1 MANILLLYDMTERDF
16 ARDLKDLLEEL
27 NIGKVKMIPVSTN
40 KGLTLEEKEQQYFDE
55 ADGALFL
62 ITPGSKRFD
71 DIYPSPSVNHE
82 MGQAKQ
88 KFAGMSQNVIYLVD
102 GECNLPVIDQK
113 ARIVFNRKDIRSV
126 VVALTQVIQDLK
138 AAGLFRTAPIPTEIK
153 PEPKTITLEEI
164 VNRLNGEREGVL
176 LEISNRLD
184 GRISDTDLNKFLIEK
199 LKFDM
204 RSVNFIKRD
213 LESLG
218 FLLHYIADKPP
229 YFNLWLLKDL
239 GWKAVRYIIK
249 KKKEEERRAMNSL
262 ADFLQNP
269 RLAIEPRVSTTLLR
283 DFLSKDSKK

>member
-40 KGLTLEEKEQQYFDE
+40 KGLTLEEKEKQCFDE

-62 ITPGSKRFD
+62 ITPGSKRLD
-71 DIYPSPSVNHE
+71 DIYPSPNVNHE

-164 VNRLNGEREGVL
+164 VKRLNAEREGVL

-218 FLLHYIADKPP
+218 FLLHLNLYSTEIYSAKEWDSGIGSLSSSRPRTCISIASCM
-229 YFNLWLLKDL
+229 FFS
-239 GWKAVRYIIK
+239 A
-249 KKKEEERRAMNSL
+249 AS
-262 ADFLQNP
+262 
-269 RLAIEPRVSTTLLR
+269 RVGPVATQPGRSGE
-283 DFLSKDSKK
+283 

>member
-1 MANILLLYDMTERDF
+1 MS
-16 ARDLKDLLEEL
+16 
-27 NIGKVKMIPVSTN
+27 ST
-40 KGLTLEEKEQQYFDE
+40 
-55 ADGALFL
+55 
-62 ITPGSKRFD
+62 I
-71 DIYPSPSVNHE
+71 
-82 MGQAKQ
+82 
-88 KFAGMSQNVIYLVD
+88 VD

-164 VNRLNGEREGVL
+164 VKRLNAEREGVL

-218 FLLHYIADKPP
+218 FLLH
-229 YFNLWLLKDL
+229 LK
-239 GWKAVRYIIK
+239 
-249 KKKEEERRAMNSL
+249 SL
-262 ADFLQNP
+262 FD
-269 RLAIEPRVSTTLLR
+269 R
-283 DFLSKDSKK
+283 DILCKRMGFGNR